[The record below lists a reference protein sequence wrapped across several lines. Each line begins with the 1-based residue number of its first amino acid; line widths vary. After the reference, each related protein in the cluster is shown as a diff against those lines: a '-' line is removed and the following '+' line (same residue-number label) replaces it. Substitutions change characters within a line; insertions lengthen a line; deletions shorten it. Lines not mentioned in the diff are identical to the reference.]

1 MEMNRQ
7 RQGLGGWW
15 QRCVERVKDA
25 VCPRHIVDPMPPLP
39 WELLLLLP
47 VLACGLAGVVWLIAA
62 VWRRA

>member
-1 MEMNRQ
+1 M
-7 RQGLGGWW
+7 
-15 QRCVERVKDA
+15 ERVKDA

-62 VWRRA
+62 VW